1 MLKVFLK
8 NVNRQK
14 AGKLMWAN
22 IYIKK
27 PKLYDYCYYTWTQWD
42 NFISQIVHLN
52 CYEKMS
58 WDAETFFLVHYTFL
72 FIIRKNMPSVKFKFF
87 YQAYNYCKFV
97 TGGQKLNLRIVNV
110 FVTKK
115 SMVIKSFP
123 LFIFQ
128 A

>member
-1 MLKVFLK
+1 MSELKNQPKICLLSIFRHTLPENFCFSFPALKPCSRCFKK

-58 WDAETFFLVHYTFL
+58 WDAETFFSGALYF
-72 FIIRKNMPSVKFKFF
+72 FIHNQEKYAKCEI
-87 YQAYNYCKFV
+87 
-97 TGGQKLNLRIVNV
+97 
-110 FVTKK
+110 
-115 SMVIKSFP
+115 
-123 LFIFQ
+123 
-128 A
+128 